1 MIFFGIVLLANQ
13 IFNYLYVRRL
23 DADYMSIVEKETWEL
38 QSFEIITRESSDIQ
52 RALLNIA
59 ISPPSEYKIWQ
70 DEINQSQQ
78 RLDSQFVNL
87 GVLAKSSKEKA
98 SLEKLHHLFS
108 GYKEQYSELLVL
120 LLAEPTTG
128 THQNE
133 KIKQLGRTYEY
144 YMNQQEK
151 QIAFFRQ
158 NAEAESEKLKSK
170 SYATSTVLLFVGTFP
185 YLLLICSVI
194 VSLIVVLWLGNIMN
208 WFRHEE

>member
-1 MIFFGIVLLANQ
+1 
-13 IFNYLYVRRL
+13 
-23 DADYMSIVEKETWEL
+23 MSIVEKETWEL

-87 GVLAKSSKEKA
+87 GALAKSSSEKT
-98 SLEKLHHLFS
+98 SLEKLQYLFL

-151 QIAFFRQ
+151 QITFFRQ
-158 NAEAESEKLKSK
+158 NAEFESEKLKSK
-170 SYATSTVLLFVGTFP
+170 SYATSTLLLFVGTFP

-194 VSLIVVLWLGNIMN
+194 VSLIVVFWLGSVMN
-208 WFRHEE
+208 WFRNEE